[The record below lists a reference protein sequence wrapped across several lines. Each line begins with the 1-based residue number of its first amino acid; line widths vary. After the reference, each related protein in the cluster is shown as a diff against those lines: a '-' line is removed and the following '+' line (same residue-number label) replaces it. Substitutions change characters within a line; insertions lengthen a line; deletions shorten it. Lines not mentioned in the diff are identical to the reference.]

1 MSEPAVQKP
10 QEPAPRLKARLFAR
24 HDEAA
29 QQGLVRI
36 ARLDALASL
45 WSPVLTFAL
54 VFLPY
59 VALIEILPAAVGWAL
74 PALRAVALLLLAWW
88 VGLWVLRLA
97 RPKVEK
103 ARRIRRDAREL
114 LSLLDK
120 RLAKLEGTL
129 SPAIVEQV
137 EAQGTKVQ
145 QAILSRD
152 EAALSTRLA
161 ALQKLAAEKVPGM
174 RGDGAG
180 DFVGGLLKALV
191 LALLVRTVFIEPYRI
206 PSGSMLPTLQIGD
219 HVFINKFIYGV
230 RIPFTNVVPFQI
242 IRAPERGDVVV
253 FENPITGE
261 DYIKRVI
268 GVGGDVVEI
277 RAGTIVING
286 EPQPREL
293 LDPQAVTMNR
303 GNAGW
308 QAQPVR
314 AFEETLGDVTY
325 TTYQARGTLYRCP
338 TEGPYRV
345 PEGELFVMGDNRDA
359 SADSRYGLAPTAV
372 SCDVDLAAYVPLGHV
387 KGKAMVIWLAWGYD
401 GLLSGL
407 FGGSGL
413 RLERLFLPVR

>member
-1 MSEPAVQKP
+1 VSEPAVQKP
-10 QEPAPRLKARLFAR
+10 QESSPRLKARLFAR

-29 QQGLVRI
+29 QQGLVRA

-45 WSPVLTFAL
+45 WSPVLAFAL

-59 VALIEILPAAVGWAL
+59 IALIELIPGAVTWAL
-74 PALRAVALLLLAWW
+74 PALRGVAVLLLAWW
-88 VGLWVLRLA
+88 IGLLVGRLV
-97 RPKVEK
+97 RPRIEK
-103 ARRIRRDAREL
+103 ARRTRRDARDL
-114 LSLLDK
+114 LNLLDK
-120 RLAKLEGTL
+120 RLAKLGATL
-129 SPAIVEQV
+129 PPAVVEQV

-145 QAILSRD
+145 QAILAKD
-152 EAALSTRLA
+152 EAGLSSALA
-161 ALQKLAAEKVPGM
+161 GLQKLAAEKVPGM

-180 DFVGGLLKALV
+180 DFVAGLLKALV
-191 LALLVRTVFIEPYRI
+191 LALLVRTVLIEPYRI

-242 IRAPERGDVVV
+242 VRAPERGDVVV
-253 FENPITGE
+253 FENPVTGE

-277 RAGTIVING
+277 RSGTIVING

-293 LDPQAVTMNR
+293 IDEKALTMNR
-303 GNAGW
+303 GQAGW

-314 AFEETLGDVTY
+314 AFEESLGDVTY
-325 TTYQARGTLYRCP
+325 TTYQARGSLYRCP
-338 TEGPYRV
+338 TEGPYRI

-401 GLLSGL
+401 GFLSGL

>member
-29 QQGLVRI
+29 QQGLLRS
-36 ARLDALASL
+36 AQQDALASL
-45 WSPVLTFAL
+45 WSPVLAFAL

-59 VALIEILPAAVGWAL
+59 IALIELFPGSLGWAL
-74 PALRAVALLLLAWW
+74 PMLRGVAALLVLWWVVLLALRLL
-88 VGLWVLRLA
+88 

-103 ARRIRRDAREL
+103 ARRTRRDARDL
-114 LSLLDK
+114 ISLLDK
-120 RLAKLEGTL
+120 RLAKLKGTL

-137 EAQGTKVQ
+137 EAQGLKVQ

-152 EAALSTRLA
+152 EAGLSAALTG
-161 ALQKLAAEKVPGM
+161 LQKLSAEKVPGM

-180 DFVGGLLKALV
+180 DFVAGLLKALL
-191 LALLVRTVFIEPYRI
+191 LALLVRTVLIEPYRI

-230 RIPFTNVVPFQI
+230 RIPFTNVVPFRI
-242 IRAPERGDVVV
+242 VRAPAHGDVVV
-253 FENPITGE
+253 FENPVTGE

-277 RAGTIVING
+277 REGTIVING
-286 EPQPREL
+286 VPQPREL
-293 LDPQAVTMNR
+293 TDAKAITMNR
-303 GNAGW
+303 GQAGW
-308 QAQPVR
+308 QPQPVR
-314 AFEETLGDVTY
+314 AFEETLGEATY
-325 TTYQARGTLYRCP
+325 ATYQARGTLYRCP

-401 GLLSGL
+401 GFLSGL